1 MPKRKTNKSIAKRIK
16 VTARGKLMR
25 RRPCAGHLKSVKSPR
40 QVRRFRK
47 TAALPKAFVKNTKIL
62 LGRSV

>member
-1 MPKRKTNKSIAKRIK
+1 MPKQKTNKSMAKRIK

-25 RRPCAGHLKSVKSPR
+25 RRPGSGHLKSVKSPG

-47 TAALPKAFVKNTKIL
+47 TAALPKSYEKTIRTL
-62 LGRSV
+62 LGRSG